1 MQARHRPTGASGRSP
16 AVPVICH
23 WVVPAMGHGVGGGA
37 LPLPAFAGRAP
48 FRAPKTSEDVE
59 VILPRGFALAGAA
72 AGAALAGAAA
82 AAALAG
88 AAAGAAAGPVALGA
102 AALGDGDGAVLGGA
116 TFFGDAF
123 ACAGC
128 LRIWSSCRHLA
139 PHRLQ

>member
-1 MQARHRPTGASGRSP
+1 MSGSADSVAKRILN
-16 AVPVICH
+16 V
-23 WVVPAMGHGVGGGA
+23 VGGDA
-37 LPLPAFAGRAP
+37 LQNDPRFATNADRIANVD
-48 FRAPKTSEDVE
+48 ALDALISTWTSTHTWRDAVQ
-59 VILPRGFALAGAA
+59 ILAD
-72 AGAALAGAAA
+72 
-82 AAALAG
+82 
-88 AAAGAAAGPVALGA
+88 AGAAAGPVALGA